1 MNIIGIIAE
10 YNPFH
15 NGHIYHIN
23 KIKELYKDSIIIL
36 VTSTSFCE
44 RGEISIMNKW
54 DKTKIALDN
63 NIDLVIEL
71 PFVYSSQSADIFAKG
86 AIKIMNELKVE
97 KIVFGSELNDVKTLT
112 EIAKTQINNKEF
124 DDKVKNYLDSGTNYP
139 TALSNALKDLKLP
152 AIDTPNDLLAISY
165 IKEILKT
172 NSKIEPISIKR
183 TNDYHGKDIKGD
195 IINASLIRQMLKE
208 EENIDYFIPYDSEIL
223 YENINYF
230 KYLKYKI
237 ISDMKNLDKYQTVDE
252 GIEGRIKK
260 YITTSNSLEEFIK
273 NIKTKRC
280 TYNKINRMLIHI
292 LTSLT
297 KEEAKLDLSYIR
309 ILGFNKNGKN
319 YLNTIKKEVT
329 LPLITS
335 YKNLEENKLLEIEYR
350 ATLIYSLLVN
360 DPSLIEREL
369 QKPIIK

>member
-23 KIKELYKDSIIIL
+23 KIKELFPDSIIVL

-86 AIKIMNELKVE
+86 AIKIMNELQVE
-97 KIVFGSELNDVKTLT
+97 KIVFGSELNNIKTLT

-124 DDKVKNYLDSGTNYP
+124 DNKVKTYLDSGTNYP

-152 AIDTPNDLLAISY
+152 TIDTPNDLLAISY

-183 TNDYHGKDIKGD
+183 TNDYHGKDIKGN

-208 EENIDYFIPYDSEIL
+208 EEDIDYFIPYDSEIL

-237 ISDMKNLDKYQTVDE
+237 ISDIKNLDKYQTVDE

-260 YITTSNSLEEFIK
+260 YITTSNTLEEFIK
-273 NIKTKRC
+273 NIKTKRY

-319 YLNTIKKEVT
+319 YLNKIKKEVT

-360 DPSLIEREL
+360 DSSLIEREL
-369 QKPIIK
+369 EKPIIK